1 MEYTSGAIDPSRPW
15 IRDPRDNPAQM
26 NWVQT
31 LFNPLGTTS
40 KLHFS
45 RAWTA
50 MFLGRV
56 LLYIVPSV
64 IAGLAGM
71 AGVQTAGLN
80 APVNLLL
87 FTVPAVLLP
96 FAVFTLLTEYTSFVV
111 HVRRLTEA
119 GRSAFWAIIVVI
131 PLILGMICYALGT
144 QAGAA
149 QYRAM
154 NAPKVETTA
163 PGASGSEAR
172 PQARQGGQQ
181 RGGGGRG
188 RGGPPPSERQ
198 MAMAAGMGMA
208 LPVWALASFGAML
221 WTLLHVA
228 RLPNGGK
235 GRKRTGSDLTPEEI
249 ERGEG

>member
-1 MEYTSGAIDPSRPW
+1 MEYTSGAIDPHRPW
-15 IRDPRDNPAQM
+15 IRDPRDNPAEM

-31 LFNPLGTTS
+31 LFNPFGTTN

-45 RAWTA
+45 RAWTV

-71 AGVQTAGLN
+71 AGVQTGGLSK
-80 APVNLLL
+80 PVNLLL
-87 FTVPAVLLP
+87 FSVPAVLLP
-96 FAVFTLLTEYTSFVV
+96 FAVFTLLTEYTSFVI

-119 GRSAFWAIIVVI
+119 GRSAFWAVIVVI

-163 PGASGSEAR
+163 PGAAGSEAR

-181 RGGGGRG
+181 RGGGRG

-208 LPVWALASFGAML
+208 LPVWALTSFGAML

-228 RLPNGGK
+228 RLPNGGRGK
-235 GRKRTGSDLTPEEI
+235 KRTGSDLTPEEI